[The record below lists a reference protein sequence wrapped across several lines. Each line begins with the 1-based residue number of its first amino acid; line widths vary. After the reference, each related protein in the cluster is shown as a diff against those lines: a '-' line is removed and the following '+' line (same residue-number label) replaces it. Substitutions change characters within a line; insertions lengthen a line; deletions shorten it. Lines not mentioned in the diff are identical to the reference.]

1 MYPLFFFVIMEMAGL
16 CMVFDGLELRK
27 AMPHVA
33 IFILAAFWY
42 MDQFD
47 RDTDEE
53 IRATPYY
60 YWAFMGMR
68 ISIIAVFV
76 FTLTWNM
83 LLRISGVQHLILFST
98 DQ

>member
-1 MYPLFFFVIMEMAGL
+1 MFPLFLFAVIEMVGL
-16 CMVFDGLELRK
+16 CIVFDGLELRK

-42 MDQFD
+42 MDRFD
-47 RDTDEE
+47 RDTGEE

-60 YWAFMGMR
+60 YWTYMGMR
-68 ISIIAVFV
+68 ASILLVFAL
-76 FTLTWNM
+76 TLTWNV
-83 LLRISGVQHLILFST
+83 LLRIPGVQHIIMFST